1 MSEFNKSASEGVA
14 ELKKLQ
20 EQKMQEAADGKSQEK
35 GNGLVFTTELN
46 REEYLFSL
54 DISSLKED
62 QAALKA
68 KLEKAKVNIR
78 LEVQKQLQI
87 DKPL

>member
-35 GNGLVFTTELN
+35 GNGLVFTTCAHDVI
-46 REEYLFSL
+46 FGTSHCI
-54 DISSLKED
+54 DTFCCI
-62 QAALKA
+62 
-68 KLEKAKVNIR
+68 KL
-78 LEVQKQLQI
+78 
-87 DKPL
+87 